1 MNNQRRNL
9 FFVYSKAVFLTALL
23 ALACVFHSSNAS
35 GTPPPGYYEVWG
47 DEFNGNGLDLTKWY
61 YYNQVSQQAVDTLS
75 AITVTNGYLT
85 INTYTTNGI
94 NYTGIIG
101 SNFRSFEGYYE
112 ASISFVDTNST
123 WSAFWLQSPTVGEF
137 IGDPSASGAE
147 IDVAE
152 HRYVDGTDDAV
163 IWDSVQETL
172 HWDGYGGQEQTVNA
186 GQQGSG
192 LNVGFHTY
200 SLLWTPTNYEYG
212 IDGTIDLSTN
222 TGHSDRTEV
231 VMLSVQSQTP
241 SWAGSQPGGGFG
253 PLGVSPVQTTV
264 DYVRYYAPPQM
275 LFWTGAESSDW
286 TDTNNWFDGIA
297 ISTTNDVVFSEL
309 SGNNFNMPLTQPAMV
324 NSLNFQET
332 PAIDISGSSL
342 TIGSG
347 GINMLSALNSSTID
361 SPVIVPVNQAWK
373 TGPGTQLTF
382 NNQINGPGTVTI
394 AGRGTVAITATNS
407 AAINLTNGL
416 LSISGEDDGAVTM
429 TGGTLAGTGLFTGPF
444 QVNGG
449 NVNVNLGQTMIIS
462 NSMSLQGNGTL
473 NFTVDAAN
481 NSSGNISG
489 VSSLSYGGIL
499 VLNNI
504 AGTFSATNSFKL
516 FNAGSYVGTFGSYV
530 PATPGYDLA
539 WDLSA
544 LYSGI
549 LRIKAVVP
557 VATTNVVESRSGNS
571 TTGANNPAFSYTGFS
586 STISAT
592 FSTAPGCTATSS
604 RFSNTAQPTTAFS
617 VTPTLLV
624 GPTYSVDVTW
634 GRNTGTS
641 MEANNLI
648 IAPSATGVSAT
659 TFPAT
664 TAAFSS
670 GPGNTTNSVWKNIGT
685 ITPTTTSPTVTFT
698 YVSGMGTG
706 RFYATAVRFTSV
718 LPAPGT
724 MAAGMIG
731 TNLVINWSGNFTLQ
745 SATNVA
751 GPYVDLPG
759 PVIIGPYTNA
769 MTGGQQYFRLHN

>member
-1 MNNQRRNL
+1 MNKQRRKL
-9 FFVYSKAVFLTALL
+9 FFEASSGYFLTTVLV
-23 ALACVFHSSNAS
+23 LACVFHSNKAS

-47 DEFNGNGLDLTKWY
+47 DEFNGNGLNLAQWY

-85 INTYTTNGI
+85 INTYTTNGV

-152 HRYVDGTDDAV
+152 HRYVDVSNDLVWA
-163 IWDSVQETL
+163 SVQETL
-172 HWDGYGGQEQTVNA
+172 HWDGYGSQEQTVNA

-192 LNVGFHTY
+192 LNAGFHTY

-212 IDGTIDLSTN
+212 IDGTIDLTTN
-222 TGHSDRTEV
+222 AGHSDRTEV
-231 VMLSVQSQTP
+231 VMISVQSQTP
-241 SWAGSQPGGGFG
+241 SWAGNQPAGGFG
-253 PLGVSPVQTTV
+253 PLGVSPVQTMV
-264 DYVRYYAPPQM
+264 DYVHYYAPPQM
-275 LFWTGAESSDW
+275 IFWTGAESSDW
-286 TDTNNWFDGIA
+286 NDTNNWFAGMT
-297 ISTTNDVVFSEL
+297 ISTTNDLVFNEMST
-309 SGNNFNMPLTQPAMV
+309 NNFNMPLTQPAMV

-332 PAIDISGSSL
+332 PSIDISGSSL

-361 SPVIVPVNQAWK
+361 SPVIVPENQTWK
-373 TGPGTQLTF
+373 TAPGTQLTF
-382 NNQINGPGTVTI
+382 NNQISGPGTVTL
-394 AGRGTVAITATNS
+394 GGWGTVAITATNS
-407 AAINLTNGL
+407 SAINLTNGL
-416 LSISGEDDGAVTM
+416 LSVSGEDDSAITM

-449 NVNVNLGQTMIIS
+449 SVDVNLGQTMIIS
-462 NSMSLQGNGTL
+462 NSMSLQGYGTL
-473 NFTVDAAN
+473 NFTVDAAAN
-481 NSSGNISG
+481 TSGNISG
-489 VSSLSYGGIL
+489 LSSLSYGGIL
-499 VLNNI
+499 ELNNI

-516 FNAGSYVGTFGSYV
+516 FNAGSYVGTFASYV
-530 PATPGYDLA
+530 PATPGYGLA
-539 WDLSA
+539 WDLGA

-549 LRIKAVVP
+549 LRIKAVLP
-557 VATTNVVESRSGNS
+557 VATTNVLESRSGNS
-571 TTGANNPAFSYTGFS
+571 TTGANNPAFSFTGFS

-592 FSTAPGCTATSS
+592 YSTAPGCSATSS

-624 GPTYSVDVTW
+624 GPTYKVDVSW
-634 GRNTGTS
+634 GKNTGTS
-641 MEANNLI
+641 MEANNMI
-648 IAPSATGVSAT
+648 IAPSASGVSAT

-670 GPGNTTNSVWKNIGT
+670 GPGNTTNSVWENIGT
-685 ITPTTTSPTVTFT
+685 ITPNTTSPTVTFT
-698 YVSGMGTG
+698 YVSGMGSG
-706 RFYATAVRFTSV
+706 RFYADAVRFTSL

-724 MAAGMIG
+724 MAAGMAG
-731 TNLVINWSGNFTLQ
+731 TNMVINWSGSFTLQ

-751 GPYVDLPG
+751 GPYTDVPG
-759 PVIIGPYTNA
+759 PVIAGPYTNA
-769 MTGGQQYFRLHN
+769 LTGGQQFFRLRN